1 MQKSRVFCQ
10 SGGWY

>member
-10 SGGWY
+10 SGGW